1 MRHEPSGLVGHAKRA
16 VELMGADALLAGA
29 YEMRSEHPLVQRDFA
44 ALEHCADRDGE
55 LRAAVAAEIQART
68 MGLTLEKAIA
78 RYPTAMRTNRAIRPA
93 YGFQMA
99 ARCVVVG
106 ETYF

>member
-16 VELMGADALLAGA
+16 VELMAADALLAGA
-29 YEMRSEHPLVQRDFA
+29 HEMRSEHPLVQRDFA

-68 MGLTLEKAIA
+68 MGLTLEKAIS
-78 RYPTAMRTNRAIRPA
+78 RYATAMRTNRAIRPA